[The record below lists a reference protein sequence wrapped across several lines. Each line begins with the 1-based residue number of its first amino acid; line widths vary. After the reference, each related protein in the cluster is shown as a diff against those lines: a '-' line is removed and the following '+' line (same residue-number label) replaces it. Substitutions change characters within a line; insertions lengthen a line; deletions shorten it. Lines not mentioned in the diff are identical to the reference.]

1 MNSDRNRN
9 NALAIGTVVHG
20 PQHDYRVVSVL
31 GQGGFGITYLVETS
45 IKVGNIEVPCRF
57 AMKEHFIGSLCERDG
72 NTQEIIFSAP
82 VADEVKQS
90 LKAFVREA
98 ERIKE
103 FGASHANIVN
113 VNELFQANGTAYYI
127 MEYLEGDTLLEYIK
141 RVGPITY
148 EETISILRP
157 VIEAVA
163 FLHKNKLTH
172 YDIKPANII
181 LSRKSDGKVVPVLI
195 DFGLSKHY
203 SSDGEATSTLLQAG
217 YSVGYSSLEQYAGL
231 TSFTPEA
238 DVYSLAATI
247 YFCLTGKAPKE
258 PFSDP
263 AETLEDDLGDK
274 VPHGSLNALKHA
286 LAMKASSRTAD
297 ASQLLSE
304 LTSSSQPD
312 EKEKDTI
319 RIDTIKIPVQPKKIE
334 AENKPFWKDY
344 PFWTVLAFCA
354 IIALVFLFTSK
365 TGSPEYEYVDMGLPS
380 GNKWATTNVGAAYPE
395 DYGDYFSWGETE
407 TKPEYAS
414 SVAWGQNFGEIAGDK
429 TKDAA
434 TANWGEKWITP
445 SKADFEELLNNCDAH
460 WITQNGKEG
469 VKFTSRVN
477 GNSIFL
483 PAAGYKFF
491 ERWALR
497 SGSDKIL
504 DYWSSTQKDGAQAYT
519 YGATTGSQP
528 RKVLNSDHIPY
539 GRSIRPILKP

>member
-1 MNSDRNRN
+1 MNSERNSN
-9 NALAIGTVVHG
+9 NALGIGTVLHG
-20 PQHDYRVVSVL
+20 PQRDYRVVSVL

-57 AMKEHFIGSLCERDG
+57 AMKEHFISSLCERDG
-72 NTQEIIFSAP
+72 DTQRIMFSAP
-82 VADEVKQS
+82 VAAEVKQS

-103 FGASHANIVN
+103 FGSSHANIVN
-113 VNELFQANGTAYYI
+113 VNELFEANGTAYYI
-127 MEYLEGDTLLEYIK
+127 MEYLEGDTLLEYI
-141 RVGPITY
+141 RHVGPITY

-163 FLHKNKLTH
+163 FLHKHKLAH

-181 LSRKSDGKVVPVLI
+181 LSRKSDGAIVPVLI

-203 SSDGEATSTLLQAG
+203 SSDGEATSTLRQAG

-263 AETLEDDLGDK
+263 AESLESDLGDK
-274 VPHGSLNALKHA
+274 VPCVSLNALKHA
-286 LAMKASSRTAD
+286 MAMKASLRTSD
-297 ASQLLSE
+297 ASQFLSE
-304 LTSSSQPD
+304 LTSSSQLD
-312 EKEKDTI
+312 EKGNDTV
-319 RIDTIKIPVQPKKIE
+319 RIDTIKIPVKLKKVE
-334 AENKPFWKDY
+334 VENKPFWKDY
-344 PFWTVLAFCA
+344 PFWTVLATCA

-365 TGSPEYEYVDMGLPS
+365 TESLNHEYVDLGLPS
-380 GNKWATTNVGAAYPE
+380 GNKWATTNVGATSPE
-395 DYGDYFSWGETE
+395 DYGDYFSWGEIE
-407 TKPEYAS
+407 TKPEYGS

-434 TANWGEKWITP
+434 TANWGEKWSTP
-445 SKADFEELLNNCDAH
+445 SKADFEELLNACDAE
-460 WITQNGKEG
+460 WITQNGKQG
-469 VKFTSRVN
+469 VKLTSHVN

-497 SGSDKIL
+497 SGSDIIL

-519 YGATTGSQP
+519 YGASTGSQP
-528 RKVLNSDHIPY
+528 RKELYGDHIPY